1 MKKSRAIVAGIAAF
15 ALVGALGMFGC
26 SGGSN
31 NGGSAAP
38 ASDAVELQI
47 LAANSLE
54 KALPEVQALYTAA
67 NENVT
72 FADTQFKASGDLVT
86 ELKGGATADL
96 LITAS
101 GATMDDAE
109 AAKATDIATRTD
121 MFTNELVVVK
131 AIGSDIEINS
141 LEDLA
146 NLDGKIAVGEPSVV
160 PAGKYANQALASAGL
175 YSNAEGVDGKYDD
188 SIAKKIVEADKVGT
202 ACQYVASG
210 DCAVGFVYT
219 SDLYRYEGVEI
230 AYTTDSDSHK
240 PIKYPGAVCTSAEN
254 ADVAAD
260 FMNFCLTNADAQKV
274 WAQYGFEMAA
284 K

>member
-1 MKKSRAIVAGIAAF
+1 MKKSRAIVAGIATF

-38 ASDAVELQI
+38 KADAIELQI
-47 LAANSLE
+47 FAANSLE
-54 KALPEVQALYTAA
+54 KALPEVQALYTKAHP
-67 NENVT
+67 EVT
-72 FADTQFKASGDLVT
+72 FSDTQFKASGDLVT

-109 AAKATDIATRTD
+109 AAKAVDTATRTD
-121 MFTNELVVVK
+121 MFTNELVVVQS
-131 AIGSDIEINS
+131 IGAKVQATK
-141 LEDLA
+141 LEDLKKI
-146 NLDGKIAVGEPSVV
+146 DGKIAVGEPSVV
-160 PAGKYANQALASAGL
+160 PAGKYANQALASVGL
-175 YSNAEGVDGKYDD
+175 YSNPEGVDGKYDE

-219 SDLYRYEGVEI
+219 SDLYRYEGVDV
-230 AYTTDSDSHK
+230 AFTTPSDSHK
-240 PIKYPGAVCTSAEN
+240 PIKYPGAVCTTTKN
-254 ADVAAD
+254 ADTAAD
-260 FMNFCLTNADAQKV
+260 FMNFCLTDADAQKV
-274 WAQYGFEMAA
+274 WATYGFEMAA